1 MLVSVTGLAD
11 FIGANIKEAITVPVD
26 DINCLGGVLGRKI
39 EFYYENDKNN
49 PSNAVLAAK
58 KSFSLRV
65 LVVKSS
71 A

>member
-1 MLVSVTGLAD
+1 MLVSITGPVD
-11 FIGANIKEAITVPVD
+11 FIDANIKEAITVPVD
-26 DINCLGGVLGRKI
+26 DINRQAGVLGRKI
-39 EFYYENDKNN
+39 ELYHDNDKNN
-49 PSNAVLAAK
+49 PNNAVLAAK

>member
-11 FIGANIKEAITVPVD
+11 FIGANIKEAIMIPVD
-26 DINCLGGVLGRKI
+26 DIKRQAGVLGRKI
-39 EFYYENDKNN
+39 EFYNENDKNN